1 MLRYLVFLISTC
13 MFANGL
19 NWHSSQI
26 MLKYLYNVQDKQFAL
41 AEEYLEL
48 ETKRI
53 HELQRF
59 LVPIVDWY
67 INYSFTKEKFILSH
81 IDSIKMMTWIHKDLS
96 TIKKIMSNKQSVEV
110 FKQFEEHKAIS
121 ELNIQ
126 SAYRALRRIQK
137 VYAIPASDMA
147 VGKYKDRIIGDPMD
161 ACECNVMSKYSVE
174 EYDTYGAI
182 EWALQTYNKWLMDRP
197 KCVDI
202 DKLYYYIRLASMSTG
217 FNFENLSNFSN
228 LNHFGNIDYITRY
241 FSLIENELNIRDIN
255 AESTDIYH
263 IYDNFEQLSRNKNFR
278 NLCRTGKSAR
288 PLTCESKCRY
298 QTKNSPYWIL
308 MPFKEEDIS
317 INPSIKLY
325 HDIIYDEEIELI
337 TKMASID
344 VSKLLDAHYV
354 PRYHVDDIKICFTLK
369 LTDAAFY
376 FNGKISLVDEQR
388 LGQLKWFSESSDPML
403 FGKLNERIE
412 CITEYSTKTAEGYQV
427 VNYGL
432 GGHFSEH
439 VDAFTDGPK
448 SNGNRL
454 VTILFYMTDVPE
466 DGYTVFPNINFVA
479 HCRKGT
485 ALVWQNLYLNNGSV
499 NSGTIHGGCPVIKG
513 NKWIMTKGL
522 YEEGQHLTYNW
533 RDNKIITIV

>member
-26 MLKYLYNVQDKQFAL
+26 MLRYLYNVQDKQFAL
-41 AEEYLEL
+41 AEEYLKL

-81 IDSIKMMTWIHKDLS
+81 IDSIKMMTRIHKDLS

-110 FKQFEEHKAIS
+110 FKQFEEYKAIS

-161 ACECNVMSKYSVE
+161 ACECNVMSKYSFE

-182 EWALQTYNKWLMDRP
+182 EWSLQTYNKWLMDRP

-228 LNHFGNIDYITRY
+228 LNHSGNIDYITRY

-325 HDIIYDEEIELI
+325 HDIIYDKEIELI

-344 VSKLLDAHYV
+344 
-354 PRYHVDDIKICFTLK
+354 

-376 FNGKISLVDEQR
+376 FNGKISLVDERR

-499 NSGTIHGGCPVIKG
+499 NSGTVHGGCPVIKG